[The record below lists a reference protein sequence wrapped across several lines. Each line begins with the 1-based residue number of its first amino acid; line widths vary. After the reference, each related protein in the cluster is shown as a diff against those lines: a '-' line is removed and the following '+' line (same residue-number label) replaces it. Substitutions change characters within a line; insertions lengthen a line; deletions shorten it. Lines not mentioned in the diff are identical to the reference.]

1 MGEERMSDKFN
12 TDFSPNHSFLEYC
25 KNCLLDMIKYAD
37 EKHLSN
43 ESFSIPVE
51 NEEVLKEYCNLNNT
65 DRQKWLLENGHEDA
79 VYNFYYK
86 HLFFSLVVDFSNYYI
101 ASIEQAFNGNINVA
115 WALLRKPLQETL
127 AYLEWLYVDKVE
139 LVKLMLESE
148 KVEEY
153 EIVKKR
159 FEEKRASNI
168 HKIQSDDVSA
178 IIDMYDFRYSYTEE
192 FSLNGILQATNHLIT
207 TRPNLKTS
215 PSGLNFVFMNDEI
228 YQRNVGFYYTSIP
241 YVMFYTM
248 DVITKIFIDIA
259 KLGEYTVSINKYNLA
274 LKNLYA
280 AHTSFDKVKTLLN
293 SDEMYLFCSRCGK
306 KHNSDLDWI
315 KFTQNRFRCRRCFKK
330 LNTNTMIFDFEDVRR
345 DREAESTKE

>member
-1 MGEERMSDKFN
+1 
-12 TDFSPNHSFLEYC
+12 
-25 KNCLLDMIKYAD
+25 
-37 EKHLSN
+37 
-43 ESFSIPVE
+43 
-51 NEEVLKEYCNLNNT
+51 
-65 DRQKWLLENGHEDA
+65 
-79 VYNFYYK
+79 
-86 HLFFSLVVDFSNYYI
+86 
-101 ASIEQAFNGNINVA
+101 
-115 WALLRKPLQETL
+115 
-127 AYLEWLYVDKVE
+127 
-139 LVKLMLESE
+139 
-148 KVEEY
+148 
-153 EIVKKR
+153 
-159 FEEKRASNI
+159 
-168 HKIQSDDVSA
+168 
-178 IIDMYDFRYSYTEE
+178 
-192 FSLNGILQATNHLIT
+192 
-207 TRPNLKTS
+207 
-215 PSGLNFVFMNDEI
+215 MNDEI